1 MYQFNPERA
10 VIGCVTWIEN
20 WFRAHGSSNSKA
32 VLEIT
37 QERDSIVAANLL
49 IEALG
54 KDRVV
59 GVWMRNSEEYDI
71 NVVYNI
77 AVKHLGIRCFPI
89 NMMSEF
95 ESIISQLDHSV
106 ALSYQDEY
114 ELTKQSRTDLISRLK
129 MSALYTVAQSIN
141 GKVCRSCNYSNEYIG
156 RYTRWGDCAG
166 DFNPLGSF
174 THTEVKAISEYLK
187 IPEDII
193 IETEATDS
201 YIEDEILDKYI
212 REGVKPDEE
221 TKCLIDSLHNYNLFK
236 LKPIDWYQYIQ
247 PK

>member
-20 WFRAHGSSNSKA
+20 WFRARGSSNSMA

-59 GVWMRNSEEYDI
+59 GVWMPNSEEH
-71 NVVYNI
+71 NVNGVYNI
-77 AVKHLGIRCFPI
+77 VVEHLGIRCFPI
-89 NMMSEF
+89 NIRSEF
-95 ESIISQLDHSV
+95 ESISSQLDYSI

-114 ELTKQSRTDLISRLK
+114 KPTEQFKIDLISRLK
-129 MSALYTVAQSIN
+129 MSALYAVAQSIN
-141 GKVCRSCNYSNEYIG
+141 GKVCCSCNYSNEYIG

-174 THTEVKAISEYLK
+174 TTTEVKAISEYLK

-193 IETEATDS
+193 VETEAVDS
-201 YIEDEILDKYI
+201 YFEYEILDKYI
-212 REGVKPDEE
+212 REGVEPDEK
-221 TKCLIDSLHNYNLFK
+221 TKCLIDSLHNCNLVK

-247 PK
+247 PR